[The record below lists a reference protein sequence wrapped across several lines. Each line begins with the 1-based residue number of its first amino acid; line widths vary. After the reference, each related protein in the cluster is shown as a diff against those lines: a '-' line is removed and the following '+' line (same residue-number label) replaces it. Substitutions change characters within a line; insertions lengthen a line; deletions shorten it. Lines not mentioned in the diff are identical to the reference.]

1 MTEKEAKMKF
11 SGIGYTDEQ
20 IDAFFDVLRKSLEKR
35 ENDEREQ
42 ERKTIKLEDFL
53 DMWTRKNRIVILC
66 KERSYDD
73 MFDVVDDINEGKAT
87 IRDIPEYVIGAI
99 VPDLSQYKV
108 SYLLSDRWNKA
119 EMTDF
124 FIGETAVIIWIKDGE
139 EE

>member
-1 MTEKEAKMKF
+1 MTEKEAKMTF
-11 SGIGYTDEQ
+11 RGIDYTDEQ
-20 IDAFFDVLRKSLEKR
+20 VDALVEVLKKSLEKH
-35 ENDEREQ
+35 ENDEKKH
-42 ERKTIKLEDFL
+42 ERKTIELEDFL

-66 KERSYDD
+66 RERSYDD

-119 EMTDF
+119 EVTDF
-124 FIGETAVIIWIKDGE
+124 FIGETAAIIWIKDGE